1 MQGTTTI
8 RQAVRGLL
16 RTPGYTI
23 AFVLTLALGIGA
35 NTAIFSVINGVLLR
49 PLPYPD
55 ADRILYLQQVPTAGT
70 TNTSLSFVEVADYR
84 TQATTLDEVVE
95 FGDWSF
101 NVLGRGD
108 PHLAVAGL
116 VTANFFEVLGLRAHI
131 GRTFI
136 EEDDSR
142 ASTPVAVLTYE
153 YWNRVFGADSAVV
166 GQTLDLTVKKATIVG
181 VLEPG
186 SHYATMRGAQQDFY
200 ANYPSNDHYMGAA
213 MQDDR
218 THRMTD
224 VFARLTPGAT
234 EESAR
239 AEIQQIAAGLY
250 AAYPE
255 AYPPEF
261 GFETVVTP
269 WLDQITQQ
277 ARPMLLILFGT
288 AVFVLVI
295 ACANV
300 ANLTLTRLIRR
311 ERELAIRAA
320 LGAGLRRLRGQLLTE
335 NLILSLGGAALGLV
349 FAFAGLDLLVAYA
362 GRFTARTGEIGI
374 DVFVLLF
381 TLVVA
386 VGAAMLFAW
395 VPKLPVSHDLG
406 TSLTAAG
413 GGRATGSVSR
423 RRAQRALVVSQLAI
437 SFMLLVGAGLL
448 MRSLVKLSHV
458 DPGFDLENVLTM
470 SVPDF
475 SGRPQA
481 QRAEFGRSLVDRV
494 DGHPAVHNAAMASMA
509 PLDHDMSTPMQF
521 RVDGIEP
528 DAVPLTPLTELQTV
542 SVDYFETIGTPLLQ
556 GRTFDAG
563 DQSGGLQ
570 VAILNESMAEFY
582 FPDRDPLGRR
592 VARKL
597 FNGKWGQWLTVVG
610 VVADTR
616 SVGLDRDPVHTLYQA
631 SAQSFAPQTLLV
643 RTEGDSKPLAGQVIE
658 EVRALDPN
666 RPVVSVQTLD
676 DLRTEN
682 MAPQRLNATLFAVF
696 AMLALIIA
704 TVGIAGV
711 LSFSVSQRTNEF
723 GIRMTLGADQARVLT
738 MVLREGATLAALALG
753 IGGIGALALSRFLSG
768 LLFEIQPNDPV
779 TFVAVGVLLAL
790 VAVAASLAPA
800 RSATSVD
807 PMRALR
813 AD

>member
-1 MQGTTTI
+1 
-8 RQAVRGLL
+8 V
-16 RTPGYTI
+16 
-23 AFVLTLALGIGA
+23 IG
-35 NTAIFSVINGVLLR
+35 
-49 PLPYPD
+49 
-55 ADRILYLQQVPTAGT
+55 QV
-70 TNTSLSFVEVADYR
+70 
-84 TQATTLDEVVE
+84 
-95 FGDWSF
+95 
-101 NVLGRGD
+101 
-108 PHLAVAGL
+108 
-116 VTANFFEVLGLRAHI
+116 
-131 GRTFI
+131 
-136 EEDDSR
+136 
-142 ASTPVAVLTYE
+142 
-153 YWNRVFGADSAVV
+153 
-166 GQTLDLTVKKATIVG
+166 LDLTVKKATIVG

-186 SHYATMRGAQQDFY
+186 SHYATMRGQQQDFY

-224 VFARLTPGAT
+224 VFARLAPGAT
-234 EESAR
+234 EEAAR
-239 AEIQQIAAGLY
+239 AEIAQIAAQLH
-250 AAYPE
+250 AEYPE
-255 AYPPEF
+255 AYPPRF

-320 LGAGLRRLRGQLLTE
+320 LGAGQRRLRGLLLTE
-335 NLILSLGGAALGLV
+335 NLVLSLGGAGLGLV

-381 TLVVA
+381 TLIVA
-386 VGAAMLFAW
+386 VGAAMLFARA
-395 VPKLPVSHDLG
+395 PSLPVSEDLG

-448 MRSLVKLSHV
+448 VRSLVKLSQV

-475 SGRPQA
+475 SRSTQP

-494 DGHPAVHNAAMASMA
+494 EGHPAVHNAAMASMA
-509 PLDHDMSTPMQF
+509 PMSHDMSMQMQF
-521 RVDGIEP
+521 RVDGGEP
-528 DAVPLTPLTELQTV
+528 DPVPVTPLTELQTV
-542 SVDYFETIGTPLLQ
+542 SSDYFETIGVPVLQ
-556 GRTFDAG
+556 GRAFTTG
-563 DQSGGLQ
+563 DQPDGLQ
-570 VAILNESMAEFY
+570 VAIINESMAEFY

-592 VARKL
+592 ISRKS
-597 FNGKWGQWLTVVG
+597 FNGSWGAWFTVVG
-610 VVADTR
+610 VVADIR
-616 SVGLDRDPVHTLYQA
+616 SVALDREPVHIMYRPST
-631 SAQSFAPQTLLV
+631 QSFAPQTLFV

-658 EVRALDPN
+658 QVRALDPN

-696 AMLALIIA
+696 AVLALIIA

-723 GIRMTLGADQARVLT
+723 GIRMTLGADQARVLK

-753 IGGIGALALSRFLSG
+753 IGGAGALALSRFLSG
-768 LLFEIQPNDPV
+768 MLYGVQPTDPV
-779 TFVAVGVLLAL
+779 TFMAVAALLAV

-807 PMRALR
+807 PMKALR